1 MELTRIN
8 GDIFKE
14 MLQGGQRWLEEK
26 RAEVDALNVFPV
38 PDGDTGTNMLL
49 TLRSAVKEVEAV
61 NPGSLSSL
69 AKAASTGSMMGA
81 RGNSGVIL
89 SQLLRGMAQYL
100 EGREEASGSDLAN
113 ALQSG
118 VKTAYKAVMKPVE
131 GTMLTVAREAAQ
143 AAVAAARREEKIIRI
158 MEAVIRS
165 GEEALSHTPELLP
178 VLKKAGVVDAGGKGL
193 LVIWQGMRE
202 ALRSYQEGGRP
213 ASAAAEN
220 LPLAEPPVEV
230 SYPAE
235 DLTYTYCTEAVIQGS
250 GLPLDELREQLAEL
264 GDSLVVAGS
273 EEVVRIHV
281 HTNHPGLV
289 LENCLRYGSIS
300 RVKIDNMREQHQQLL
315 QTAAGD
321 DRRSA
326 GPPAAPAV
334 DLPPNTTGVVAV
346 VAGAGLAEI
355 LQSLGVEQL
364 VEGGQSMNPS
374 IEDLV
379 LAIDQVAGGEVLVLP
394 NNSNVILAAEQ
405 ASALTDKKVK
415 VVPTRSFPQA
425 IAAMIAFNPAASLEE
440 NCPAMLE
447 AIERVRSGEV
457 TFAVRD
463 SQLGGVEIRAGQI
476 LGLSDGRIVAVGSTV
491 PQVLEELV
499 GHLVKTGSELITLY
513 WGHQE
518 TEASA
523 QQLAEK
529 LRQRYP
535 QAEVEVYF
543 GGQPLYYYYLSVE

>member
-1 MELTRIN
+1 
-8 GDIFKE
+8 
-14 MLQGGQRWLEEK
+14 
-26 RAEVDALNVFPV
+26 LNVFPV

-49 TLRSAVKEVEAV
+49 TLRSAVKEVEAA

-100 EGREEASGSDLAN
+100 EGREEASGGDLAN

-118 VKTAYKAVMKPVE
+118 VKTAYKAVMKPIE

-143 AAVAAARREEKIIRI
+143 GAVAAARREEKIMTI

-165 GEEALSHTPELLP
+165 GEEALAHTPELLP

-202 ALRSYQEGGRP
+202 ALQLYLEGRRP
-213 ASAAAEN
+213 AAEATQS
-220 LPLAEPPVEV
+220 LPPAEPLMEI

-235 DLTYTYCTEAVIQGS
+235 ELTYAYCTEAVIQGS
-250 GLPLDELREQLAEL
+250 GLPLAELQEQLAGL

-273 EEVVRIHV
+273 EDMARIHI

-289 LENCLRYGSIS
+289 LESCLQYGSIS

-315 QTAAGD
+315 ETAAGAGPQ
-321 DRRSA
+321 SA
-326 GPPAAPAV
+326 DPPAAPAV
-334 DLPPNTTGVVAV
+334 DLLPNTTGVVAV
-346 VAGAGLAEI
+346 VAGSGLAEI

-379 LAIDQVAGGEVLVLP
+379 LAIDQVPAGEVLVLP

-405 ASALTDKKVK
+405 ASGLTRKKVK

-447 AIERVRSGEV
+447 AVERVRSGEV
-457 TFAVRD
+457 TYAVRD
-463 SQLGGVEIRAGQI
+463 SQLGGVDIRAGQI
-476 LGLSDGRIVAVGSTV
+476 LGLVDGRILAVGSAV
-491 PQVLEELV
+491 SQVVEELL
-499 GHLVKTGSELITLY
+499 GHLVKTGNELITLY

-523 QQLAEK
+523 QQLAAQ